1 MTKYVKVKR
10 LIQVGANPGLK
21 YLARLFRS
29 NDVTMDQ
36 LCEEIS
42 ESTTVSY
49 PDVLACLKALEITVS
64 RHVMNGE
71 AVKFAYLGSFI
82 PAIKAKAQ
90 DELDMVDAST
100 IKAFRCRFY
109 PSPEFKRSLSKTG
122 FAEAN
127 LEIKG
132 LQ

>member
-1 MTKYVKVKR
+1 MIKYVKVKR
-10 LIQVGANPGLK
+10 LIQVGANPGQK

-49 PDVLACLKALEITVS
+49 PDVLACLKALEINVS
-64 RHVMNGE
+64 RHIMNGS
-71 AVKFAYLGSFI
+71 AVKFTYLGSFI
-82 PAIKAKAQ
+82 PAIKATAME
-90 DELDMVDAST
+90 ELQSVDATT
-100 IKAFRCRFY
+100 IKAVRCRFF
-109 PSPEFKRSLSKTG
+109 PSPHFMRSLQKTKL
-122 FAEAN
+122 AEAD

>member
-1 MTKYVKVKR
+1 MIKYVKVQR
-10 LIQVGANPGLK
+10 NIQVGADPGIK
-21 YLARLFRS
+21 FMARLFRS

-71 AVKFAYLGSFI
+71 AVKFAYLGYFI
-82 PAIKAKAQ
+82 PAIKAKAM
-90 DELDMVDAST
+90 DELNMVDAST

>member
-1 MTKYVKVKR
+1 MIKYVKVKR

-90 DELDMVDAST
+90 DELIWLMLLPLRLLDVVSILLLSSNAHYLRLVLLRLTLRLRD
-100 IKAFRCRFY
+100 CR
-109 PSPEFKRSLSKTG
+109 
-122 FAEAN
+122 
-127 LEIKG
+127 
-132 LQ
+132 

>member
-1 MTKYVKVKR
+1 MIKYVKVKR
-10 LIQVGANPGLK
+10 LIQVGANPGQK
-21 YLARLFRS
+21 YLARIFRS

-71 AVKFAYLGSFI
+71 AVKFAYLGYFI
-82 PAIKAKAQ
+82 PAIKAKAM
-90 DELDMVDAST
+90 DELNMVDAST

>member
-1 MTKYVKVKR
+1 MIKYVKVQR
-10 LIQVGANPGLK
+10 NIQVGADPGIK
-21 YLARLFRS
+21 FMARLFRS
-29 NDVTMDQ
+29 NDVSMDQ
-36 LCEEIS
+36 LCQEIT

>member
-1 MTKYVKVKR
+1 MIKYVKVKR
-10 LIQVGANPGLK
+10 FIGVGEFPGDK
-21 YLARLFRS
+21 YLARILRS
-29 NDVTMDQ
+29 NDVSMDQ

-64 RHVMNGE
+64 RHIMNGS

-82 PAIKAKAQ
+82 PAIKATAML
-90 DELDMVDAST
+90 ELDDVDAST
-100 IKAFRCRFY
+100 IKTVRCRFN
-109 PSPEFKRSLSKTG
+109 PTPEFKRSLAKTKLS
-122 FAEAN
+122 EADLN
-127 LEIKG
+127 VTG